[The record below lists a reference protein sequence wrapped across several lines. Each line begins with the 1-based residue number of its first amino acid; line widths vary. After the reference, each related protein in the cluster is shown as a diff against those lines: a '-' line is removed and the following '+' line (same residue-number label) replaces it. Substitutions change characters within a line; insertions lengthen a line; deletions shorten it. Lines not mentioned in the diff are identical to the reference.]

1 MRLESRPPEHSGGAL
16 LFLTVGVLLRKLQSN
31 PSLKGISHVVVDEV
45 HERDINT
52 DLLLALLRSSLK
64 ENPDLRV
71 VLMSATG
78 DKQRLAEYFGGCPVL
93 EVPGFMHPV
102 RDRYLEDVLRE
113 MGRPLPVRDRVE
125 VSPVSAGFV
134 RAALFSYFVQ
144 PVCFIIQFKGGRDE
158 VVPDLDLVAD
168 VIEHIDKNGEPG
180 TKQTL
185 FSPLTFFFLMLV

>member
-64 ENPDLRV
+64 ENPELRV

-78 DKQRLAEYFGGCPVL
+78 DKQRLSKYFGGCPIVK
-93 EVPGFMHPV
+93 VPGFMHPV
-102 RDRYLEDVLRE
+102 RDKYLEEVLTE
-113 MGRPLPVRDRVE
+113 MGRRLPVQHTRETDKE
-125 VSPVSAGFV
+125 VISPFSCVASSSDSSHSSMFCAYVSFLLSCV
-134 RAALFSYFVQ
+134 SWFCILSSL
-144 PVCFIIQFKGGRDE
+144 RDE
-158 VVPDLDLVAD
+158 
-168 VIEHIDKNGEPG
+168 DKRR
-180 TKQTL
+180 
-185 FSPLTFFFLMLV
+185 SHWI

>member
-1 MRLESRPPEHSGGAL
+1 M

-52 DLLLALLRSSLK
+52 DLLLALLRSSLT

-78 DKQRLAEYFGGCPVL
+78 DKERLAEYFGGCPVI

-102 RDRYLEDVLRE
+102 RDIYLEDVLAE
-113 MGRPLPVRDRVE
+113 MGRRPLVKDGVETDKQVRPKCVY
-125 VSPVSAGFV
+125 
-134 RAALFSYFVQ
+134 L
-144 PVCFIIQFKGGRDE
+144 
-158 VVPDLDLVAD
+158 L
-168 VIEHIDKNGEPG
+168 
-180 TKQTL
+180 
-185 FSPLTFFFLMLV
+185 FFFFWSFFSSYKCEFYPREEDGRLHQI